1 MDAIRLLIAEDQDL
15 IRKSLGIVLGMNP
28 DIEVAGMA
36 ENGRTALELAES
48 LRPDVVLMDIHM
60 PVMDGVEATQRIKE
74 KLPDV
79 KVIILTTFQEMDIV
93 ASALNAGAE
102 GYILKAIDPADL
114 ANAVRLVRRGEMMI
128 TQEVARSLFAR
139 SLGGGNQQS
148 RKEEQGPG
156 GPAESGFHRQAQAA
170 QGGHFTESRPREG
183 PAKEVF
189 AGLTDREMQ
198 VLRCISDG
206 LANRQIAE
214 KLFLSEGTVKN
225 YISSI
230 YSKLNVQNR
239 ASAMRRAAEEG
250 LF

>member
-1 MDAIRLLIAEDQDL
+1 MDKIRVLIAEDQDL

-28 DIEVAGMA
+28 DIEVSGMA
-36 ENGRTALELAES
+36 GNGRNAVALAES
-48 LRPDVVLMDIHM
+48 LLPDVVLMDIHM
-60 PVMDGVEATQRIKE
+60 PVMDGVEATREIKA
-74 KLPDV
+74 KLPEV

-93 ASALNAGAE
+93 TGALNAGAE

-114 ANAVRLVRRGEMMI
+114 AGAIRLVRRGETMI
-128 TQEVARSLFAR
+128 TQEVARALFAR
-139 SLGGGNQQS
+139 SLTGSGGIT
-148 RKEEQGPG
+148 G
-156 GPAESGFHRQAQAA
+156 GEA
-170 QGGHFTESRPREG
+170 
-183 PAKEVF
+183 PAKESF
-189 AGLTDREMQ
+189 GGLTERELQ

-214 KLFLSEGTVKN
+214 RLYLSEGTVKN

-239 ASAMRRAAEEG
+239 ASAMRKAAEEG

>member
-1 MDAIRLLIAEDQDL
+1 MDKISVLIAEDQDL

-28 DIEVAGMA
+28 DIEVSGMA
-36 ENGRTALELAES
+36 ANGRDAVELAES
-48 LRPDVVLMDIHM
+48 LLPDVVLMDIHM
-60 PVMDGVEATQRIKE
+60 PVMDGVEATREIKA
-74 KLPDV
+74 KLPEV

-93 ASALNAGAE
+93 TGALNAGAE

-114 ANAVRLVRRGEMMI
+114 AGAIRLVRRGETMI
-128 TQEVARSLFAR
+128 TQEVARALFAR
-139 SLGGGNQQS
+139 SL
-148 RKEEQGPG
+148 
-156 GPAESGFHRQAQAA
+156 SGSSGRTDEAA
-170 QGGHFTESRPREG
+170 
-183 PAKEVF
+183 PAKEAF
-189 AGLTDREMQ
+189 GGLTERELQ

-214 KLFLSEGTVKN
+214 RMYLSEGTVKN

-239 ASAMRRAAEEG
+239 ASAMRKAAEEG

>member
-1 MDAIRLLIAEDQDL
+1 MEKIRVLIAEDQDL

-28 DIEVAGMA
+28 DIEVSGMA
-36 ENGRTALELAES
+36 GNGRDAVALAES
-48 LRPDVVLMDIHM
+48 LLPDVVLMDIHM
-60 PVMDGVEATQRIKE
+60 PVMDGVEATREIKA
-74 KLPDV
+74 KLPEV

-93 ASALNAGAE
+93 TGALNAGAE

-114 ANAVRLVRRGEMMI
+114 AGAIRLVRRGETMI
-128 TQEVARSLFAR
+128 TQEVARALFAR
-139 SLGGGNQQS
+139 SL
-148 RKEEQGPG
+148 
-156 GPAESGFHRQAQAA
+156 SGSSGRTDEAV
-170 QGGHFTESRPREG
+170 
-183 PAKEVF
+183 PAKEAF
-189 AGLTDREMQ
+189 GGLTERELQ

-214 KLFLSEGTVKN
+214 RMYLSEGTVKN

-239 ASAMRRAAEEG
+239 ASAMRKAAEEG